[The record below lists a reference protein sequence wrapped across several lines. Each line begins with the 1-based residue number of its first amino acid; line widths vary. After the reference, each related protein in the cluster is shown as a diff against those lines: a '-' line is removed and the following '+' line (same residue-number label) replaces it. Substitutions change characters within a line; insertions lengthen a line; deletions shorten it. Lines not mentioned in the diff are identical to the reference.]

1 MVMLILY
8 PWNKVGLEGSPFVQI
23 FSKMGIPAAA
33 TILNIV
39 VLTAAL
45 SVYNSGIYSNARM
58 LYALAQ
64 QGNAPKVFIKLNSKG
79 IPVAGVL
86 ASSACTLIAVV
97 LNYLVPG
104 KVFLYLISIAVLAAV
119 INWVMI
125 VIANLKFRAAKGAE
139 AEKLEFKVPGYPFA
153 NYFCI
158 AFLLMI
164 VGLMFQI
171 DDMKLSLY
179 VMPLWLAIL
188 WGAFRFK
195 KQVIVKKE
203 ELHR

>member
-1 MVMLILY
+1 
-8 PWNKVGLEGSPFVQI
+8 
-23 FSKMGIPAAA
+23 
-33 TILNIV
+33 
-39 VLTAAL
+39 
-45 SVYNSGIYSNARM
+45 
-58 LYALAQ
+58 
-64 QGNAPKVFIKLNSKG
+64 
-79 IPVAGVL
+79 
-86 ASSACTLIAVV
+86 
-97 LNYLVPG
+97 
-104 KVFLYLISIAVLAAV
+104 
-119 INWVMI
+119 MI

-188 WGAFRFK
+188 WGAFRLK